1 MKKQQTMLT
10 IIIILALLGLA
21 ALVGSTVYE
30 EGIKENK
37 KVVEAM
43 KAPTV
48 KQNEVANTE
57 PKEET
62 TTEITEEPK
71 KDEPTSSK
79 TTTVDRYSSEKFSYP
94 CFMLESSVEFPR
106 HILSALARMIESSLE
121 IPNKINIYVDNK
133 GELLSIGGISPVQV
147 KAAID
152 LLGRSN
158 IVAYY
163 KEDYILTDD
172 LIYVLSA

>member
-1 MKKQQTMLT
+1 MPELDLEMEDFFLDDDEEDVD
-10 IIIILALLGLA
+10 LDELSDLDDLGEEQSQDDKA
-21 ALVGSTVYE
+21 YE
-30 EGIKENK
+30 
-37 KVVEAM
+37 
-43 KAPTV
+43 V
-48 KQNEVANTE
+48 K
-57 PKEET
+57 
-62 TTEITEEPK
+62 EEPK

-121 IPNKINIYVDNK
+121 VPNKINIYVDNK

>member
-1 MKKQQTMLT
+1 MPELDLEMGDFFLDEEDVD
-10 IIIILALLGLA
+10 LDSDLDELSDLDDLGEEQSQDDKA
-21 ALVGSTVYE
+21 YE
-30 EGIKENK
+30 
-37 KVVEAM
+37 
-43 KAPTV
+43 V
-48 KQNEVANTE
+48 K
-57 PKEET
+57 
-62 TTEITEEPK
+62 EEPK

-121 IPNKINIYVDNK
+121 VPNKINIYVDNK

>member
-1 MKKQQTMLT
+1 MPELDLEMEDFFLDDEEDVD
-10 IIIILALLGLA
+10 LESDLDELSDLDDLGEEQSQEDEA
-21 ALVGSTVYE
+21 YE
-30 EGIKENK
+30 
-37 KVVEAM
+37 
-43 KAPTV
+43 V
-48 KQNEVANTE
+48 K
-57 PKEET
+57 
-62 TTEITEEPK
+62 EEPK
-71 KDEPTSSK
+71 KDEPTPSK

>member
-1 MKKQQTMLT
+1 MPELDLEMGDFFLD
-10 IIIILALLGLA
+10 
-21 ALVGSTVYE
+21 E
-30 EGIKENK
+30 EDVDLDSDLDELSDLDNSDEEQSQENK
-37 KVVEAM
+37 AYE
-43 KAPTV
+43 V
-48 KQNEVANTE
+48 K
-57 PKEET
+57 
-62 TTEITEEPK
+62 EEPK

-121 IPNKINIYVDNK
+121 IPNKINIYIDNK

>member
-1 MKKQQTMLT
+1 MPELDLEMEDFFLDDEEDVD
-10 IIIILALLGLA
+10 LESDLDELSDLDDLGEEQSQEDEA
-21 ALVGSTVYE
+21 YE
-30 EGIKENK
+30 
-37 KVVEAM
+37 
-43 KAPTV
+43 V
-48 KQNEVANTE
+48 K
-57 PKEET
+57 
-62 TTEITEEPK
+62 EEPK

>member
-1 MKKQQTMLT
+1 MPELDLEMEDFFLDDEEDVDLESD
-10 IIIILALLGLA
+10 LADLGEEQSQEDEA
-21 ALVGSTVYE
+21 YE
-30 EGIKENK
+30 
-37 KVVEAM
+37 
-43 KAPTV
+43 V
-48 KQNEVANTE
+48 K
-57 PKEET
+57 
-62 TTEITEEPK
+62 EEPK
-71 KDEPTSSK
+71 KDEPTPSK

>member
-1 MKKQQTMLT
+1 MPE
-10 IIIILALLGLA
+10 LGLEMGDFFLDEEDVDLDSDLDELSDLDNSDEEQSQDDKA
-21 ALVGSTVYE
+21 YE
-30 EGIKENK
+30 
-37 KVVEAM
+37 
-43 KAPTV
+43 V
-48 KQNEVANTE
+48 K
-57 PKEET
+57 
-62 TTEITEEPK
+62 EEPK

-121 IPNKINIYVDNK
+121 VPNKINIYVDNK

>member
-1 MKKQQTMLT
+1 MPELDLEMEDFFLDDDEEDVDLDSDLDELSDLDNSDEEQSQEDK
-10 IIIILALLGLA
+10 A
-21 ALVGSTVYE
+21 YE
-30 EGIKENK
+30 
-37 KVVEAM
+37 
-43 KAPTV
+43 V
-48 KQNEVANTE
+48 K
-57 PKEET
+57 
-62 TTEITEEPK
+62 EEPK

>member
-1 MKKQQTMLT
+1 MPELDLEMGDFFLDEEDVD
-10 IIIILALLGLA
+10 LDELSDLDDLGEEQSQDDKA
-21 ALVGSTVYE
+21 YE
-30 EGIKENK
+30 
-37 KVVEAM
+37 
-43 KAPTV
+43 V
-48 KQNEVANTE
+48 K
-57 PKEET
+57 
-62 TTEITEEPK
+62 EEPK

-121 IPNKINIYVDNK
+121 VPNKINIYVDNK

>member
-1 MKKQQTMLT
+1 MPELDLEMEDFFLDDEEDVD
-10 IIIILALLGLA
+10 LGSDLDELSDLDDLGEEQSQDDKA
-21 ALVGSTVYE
+21 YE
-30 EGIKENK
+30 
-37 KVVEAM
+37 
-43 KAPTV
+43 V
-48 KQNEVANTE
+48 K
-57 PKEET
+57 
-62 TTEITEEPK
+62 EEPK

>member
-1 MKKQQTMLT
+1 
-10 IIIILALLGLA
+10 
-21 ALVGSTVYE
+21 
-30 EGIKENK
+30 
-37 KVVEAM
+37 
-43 KAPTV
+43 
-48 KQNEVANTE
+48 
-57 PKEET
+57 
-62 TTEITEEPK
+62 
-71 KDEPTSSK
+71 
-79 TTTVDRYSSEKFSYP
+79 
-94 CFMLESSVEFPR
+94 
-106 HILSALARMIESSLE
+106 MIESSLE

>member
-1 MKKQQTMLT
+1 MPELDLEMEDFFLDDEEDVD
-10 IIIILALLGLA
+10 LESDLDELSDLDDLGEEQSQDDKA
-21 ALVGSTVYE
+21 YE
-30 EGIKENK
+30 
-37 KVVEAM
+37 
-43 KAPTV
+43 V
-48 KQNEVANTE
+48 K
-57 PKEET
+57 
-62 TTEITEEPK
+62 EEPK

>member
-1 MKKQQTMLT
+1 MPELDLEMGDFFLDEEDVD
-10 IIIILALLGLA
+10 LDSDLDELSDLDDLGEEQSQDDKA
-21 ALVGSTVYE
+21 YE
-30 EGIKENK
+30 
-37 KVVEAM
+37 
-43 KAPTV
+43 V
-48 KQNEVANTE
+48 K
-57 PKEET
+57 
-62 TTEITEEPK
+62 EEPK

>member
-1 MKKQQTMLT
+1 MPELDLEMEDFFLDDDEEDVDLDELSDLDNSDEEQSQEDK
-10 IIIILALLGLA
+10 A
-21 ALVGSTVYE
+21 YE
-30 EGIKENK
+30 
-37 KVVEAM
+37 
-43 KAPTV
+43 V
-48 KQNEVANTE
+48 K
-57 PKEET
+57 
-62 TTEITEEPK
+62 EEPK
-71 KDEPTSSK
+71 KDEPTPSK

>member
-1 MKKQQTMLT
+1 MPELDLEMGDFFLDEEDVDLDELSDLDNSDEEQSQDDK
-10 IIIILALLGLA
+10 A
-21 ALVGSTVYE
+21 YE
-30 EGIKENK
+30 
-37 KVVEAM
+37 
-43 KAPTV
+43 V
-48 KQNEVANTE
+48 K
-57 PKEET
+57 
-62 TTEITEEPK
+62 EEPK

-121 IPNKINIYVDNK
+121 VPNKINIYVDNK

>member
-1 MKKQQTMLT
+1 MPELDLEMEDFFLDDDEEDVDLDELSDLDNSDEEQSQEDK
-10 IIIILALLGLA
+10 A
-21 ALVGSTVYE
+21 YE
-30 EGIKENK
+30 
-37 KVVEAM
+37 
-43 KAPTV
+43 V
-48 KQNEVANTE
+48 K
-57 PKEET
+57 
-62 TTEITEEPK
+62 EEPK

>member
-1 MKKQQTMLT
+1 MPELDLEMEDFFLDDEEDVD
-10 IIIILALLGLA
+10 LESDLDELSDLGDLGEEQSQEDEA
-21 ALVGSTVYE
+21 YE
-30 EGIKENK
+30 
-37 KVVEAM
+37 
-43 KAPTV
+43 V
-48 KQNEVANTE
+48 K
-57 PKEET
+57 
-62 TTEITEEPK
+62 EEPK
-71 KDEPTSSK
+71 NDESTPSK

-121 IPNKINIYVDNK
+121 IPNKINIYVNNK
-133 GELLSIGGISPVQV
+133 GELLSIGGISTVQV

-172 LIYVLSA
+172 LIYILST

>member
-62 TTEITEEPK
+62 TTEITE
-71 KDEPTSSK
+71 
-79 TTTVDRYSSEKFSYP
+79 
-94 CFMLESSVEFPR
+94 
-106 HILSALARMIESSLE
+106 
-121 IPNKINIYVDNK
+121 
-133 GELLSIGGISPVQV
+133 
-147 KAAID
+147 
-152 LLGRSN
+152 
-158 IVAYY
+158 
-163 KEDYILTDD
+163 
-172 LIYVLSA
+172 

>member
-1 MKKQQTMLT
+1 MPELDLEMEDFFLDDEEDVD
-10 IIIILALLGLA
+10 LESDLDDLGEEQSREDEA
-21 ALVGSTVYE
+21 YE
-30 EGIKENK
+30 
-37 KVVEAM
+37 
-43 KAPTV
+43 V
-48 KQNEVANTE
+48 K
-57 PKEET
+57 
-62 TTEITEEPK
+62 EEPK
-71 KDEPTSSK
+71 KDEPTPSK
-79 TTTVDRYSSEKFSYP
+79 ATTVDRYSSEKFSYP